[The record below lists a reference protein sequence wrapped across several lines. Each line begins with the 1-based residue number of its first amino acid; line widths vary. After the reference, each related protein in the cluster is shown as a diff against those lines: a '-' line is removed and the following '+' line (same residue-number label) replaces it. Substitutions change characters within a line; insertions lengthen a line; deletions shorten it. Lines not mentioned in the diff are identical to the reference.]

1 MKKENRAM
9 LEMLMCAALW
19 SIAGIFIKL
28 IPWNSFVI
36 SALRSF
42 FAGLTVLVYIRIKGY
57 KIVINR
63 QTLIPGLLLGLVYIA
78 FVAANKLTTAAN
90 AIVLQFTDPIF
101 IVIFSALFFG
111 QRFKK
116 RDFIAVICTFI
127 GIGMIFLDQLSEGY
141 LIGNFVAIFAGACL
155 GGMFIAMGK
164 AETQERFS
172 AMLVGQAVAFIFGLP
187 FIITTKPE
195 FSALPVLYIII
206 LGVLQLGIPYI
217 LYGRAAEHCPP
228 LACSLL
234 GALEPLLNPVWV
246 LIFDGEKPGLFA
258 LIGGVIV
265 IVSVTVWCIAGNK
278 DSEGAD
284 AREAS

>member
-9 LEMLMCAALW
+9 LEMLVCASLW

-42 FAGLTVLVYIRIKGY
+42 FAGLTVLAYIRIKGY
-57 KIVINR
+57 RISINR
-63 QTLIPGLLLGLVYIA
+63 RTIVAGLLLGLVYIA

-116 RDFIAVICTFI
+116 RDFIAVIFTFI
-127 GIGMIFLDQLSEGY
+127 GIAMFFLDQLEGGY

-164 AETQERFS
+164 ADTEERFS
-172 AMLVGQAVAFIFGLP
+172 AMLIGQATAFIFGLP

-195 FSALPVLYIII
+195 ISALPVLYIVI

-217 LYGRAAEHCPP
+217 LYGRASEYCPP
-228 LACSLL
+228 LCMQPSRRRRAAFESAL
-234 GALEPLLNPVWV
+234 GAD
-246 LIFDGEKPGLFA
+246 IRRRKAGLFA

-265 IVSVTVWCIAGNK
+265 IVSVTVWCIAGSK
-278 DSEGAD
+278 DSEAAD
-284 AREAS
+284 AREAT

>member
-127 GIGMIFLDQLSEGY
+127 GIGMFFLDQLSEGY

-278 DSEGAD
+278 DSEGAA

>member
-9 LEMLMCAALW
+9 LEMLVCASLW

-42 FAGLTVLVYIRIKGY
+42 FAGLTVLAYIRIKGY
-57 KIVINR
+57 RISINR
-63 QTLIPGLLLGLVYIA
+63 RTIVAGLLLGLVYIA

-116 RDFIAVICTFI
+116 RDFIAVIFTFI
-127 GIGMIFLDQLSEGY
+127 GIAMFFLDQLEGGY

-164 AETQERFS
+164 ADTEERFS
-172 AMLVGQAVAFIFGLP
+172 VSPPNLCSDA
-187 FIITTKPE
+187 TSRPE
-195 FSALPVLYIII
+195 
-206 LGVLQLGIPYI
+206 
-217 LYGRAAEHCPP
+217 
-228 LACSLL
+228 
-234 GALEPLLNPVWV
+234 
-246 LIFDGEKPGLFA
+246 
-258 LIGGVIV
+258 
-265 IVSVTVWCIAGNK
+265 
-278 DSEGAD
+278 
-284 AREAS
+284 

>member
-127 GIGMIFLDQLSEGY
+127 GIGMFFLDQLSEGY
-141 LIGNFVAIFAGACL
+141 LLGNFVAIFAGACL

-246 LIFDGEKPGLFA
+246 LIFAGDKPGLFA

>member
-36 SALRSF
+36 SALRSL

-57 KIVINR
+57 KIILNR
-63 QTLIPGLLLGLVYIA
+63 QTLVPGLLLGLVYIA

-127 GIGMIFLDQLSEGY
+127 GIGMFFLDQLSEGY
-141 LIGNFVAIFAGACL
+141 LLGNFVAIFAGACL

-172 AMLVGQAVAFIFGLP
+172 AMLVGQAVAFLFGLP

-234 GALEPLLNPVWV
+234 GAVEPLLNPVWV

-258 LIGGVIV
+258 FIGGVIV
-265 IVSVTVWCIAGNK
+265 IVSVTVWCIARSK

>member
-127 GIGMIFLDQLSEGY
+127 GIGMFFLDQLSEGY
-141 LIGNFVAIFAGACL
+141 LLGNFVAIFAGACL

-217 LYGRAAEHCPP
+217 LYGRAAEHCPR
-228 LACSLL
+228 AAS
-234 GALEPLLNPVWV
+234 
-246 LIFDGEKPGLFA
+246 
-258 LIGGVIV
+258 
-265 IVSVTVWCIAGNK
+265 S
-278 DSEGAD
+278 
-284 AREAS
+284 ARWSRF

>member
-127 GIGMIFLDQLSEGY
+127 GIGMFFLDQLSEGY

-195 FSALPVLYIII
+195 FSVLPVLHIII